1 MSDEKPQLN
10 RLEIMRALKYSNWD
24 AVYATAFAILTGG
37 AFLTGFA
44 LYLKANDFWM
54 GIIFS
59 VPMLAGL
66 FQIVSS
72 YFVEL
77 SGNRKRFCGTYSL
90 LGRILFLP
98 ILLIPFIIPPHFRFL
113 VFALLFLLSN
123 VLLSITQ
130 PAWSSWISDLVPQD
144 MRGRYFGKRNMLAG
158 LTTLIISMPAGWF
171 LDQATKY
178 HRFPESVGFASLFGV
193 AVICAL
199 LSFAALMHQAE
210 PPMVRSDVNHTAGL
224 KGALSFYRMPFLDRE
239 FRAYVLFGGL
249 FAFSQFFAAPF
260 FLVYQLEKLKFSY
273 TVIQVFT
280 VYTSLLSMISLPL
293 WGYIGDKFGNK
304 PIIAISTAGVA
315 LLPLLWDFT
324 TRKHLLMAYLIVTFI
339 NTASGVF
346 WAGVG
351 LGQFN
356 LLIASTPMKNKS
368 VYVGAWSAVVG
379 LAGGIAPILSG
390 ILMTAFKPVHFVV
403 QDFLI
408 GNYQIVFFINTI
420 LRFVALASLKPVVE
434 RGSASAKEVLAQ
446 IGSAPVGSWKQ
457 IRRLQKSTNEEE
469 KLEAA
474 QSLKSSRTTLAVE
487 ELIAAL
493 DDPSLHV
500 REEAAIALGE
510 IRDPRA
516 TPALLSKLADPAS
529 GIVEEC
535 ALALGSIGDPQA
547 VKALGEVLETGET
560 IDSLAAAKAIG
571 KIRCVES
578 QELLLKAL
586 NSETT
591 KNKPGLAEACI
602 RALGNSGSERVAREL
617 ERYLEHGNASL
628 QRAVVRALGDI
639 GSKSSASALMKLLDE
654 QKDPAMISRIA
665 VSLAMCGASEA
676 IPNLLASLEVVYS
689 PVARKQ
695 IINAIGNLVGVE
707 DRLYPILAM
716 ESYDRDQAVSRI
728 FQEML
733 RKERAA
739 SRESF
744 SAKRRYRSLQ
754 LAAEHYQD
762 GRYVEAAQILIRYAS
777 DQKESKS
784 AQAIIDWMEKR
795 TREGVLNSEEF
806 LLLLLVF
813 K

>member
-1 MSDEKPQLN
+1 MNVEKPQLN
-10 RLEIMRALKYSNWD
+10 RLEIMRALNYSNWD
-24 AVYATAFAILTGG
+24 AIYATAYSILTGG

-44 LYLKANDFWM
+44 LFLKVSDFWM

-59 VPMLAGL
+59 IPMLAGL
-66 FQIVSS
+66 FQIISS

-77 SGNRKRFCGTYSL
+77 GGNRKKFCGTYSL
-90 LGRILFLP
+90 IGRMLFLP
-98 ILLIPFIIPPHFRFL
+98 ILLIPFLVPSHFRFL
-113 VFALLFLLSN
+113 VFTILFLLSN

-144 MRGRYFGKRNMLAG
+144 MRGRYFGKRNMLGG

-171 LDQATKY
+171 LDQSTKY
-178 HRFPESVGFASLFGV
+178 HHFSERIGFASLFGA

-210 PPMVRSDVNHTAGL
+210 PPMVKSDINHSSGL
-224 KGALSFYRMPFLDRE
+224 KGALSFYRMPFLDRD

-260 FLVYQLEKLKFSY
+260 FLVYQLEKLQFSY

-304 PIIAISTAGVA
+304 PIIVISTAGVA
-315 LLPLLWDFT
+315 LLPLIWDFT
-324 TRKHLLMAYLIVTFI
+324 TSKHLLMAYLIVTFI

-379 LAGGIAPILSG
+379 LAGGVAPILSG
-390 ILMTAFKPVHFVV
+390 ILMTAFKPVHFIVS
-403 QDFLI
+403 DILI

-420 LRFVALASLKPVVE
+420 FRFVALASLHPVVE
-434 RGSASAKEVLAQ
+434 RGSVSAKEVLTQ
-446 IGSAPVGSWKQ
+446 LGSAPMGSWKQ
-457 IRRLQKSTNEEE
+457 IRRLQRSSREEE
-469 KLEAA
+469 RFEAA
-474 QSLKSSRTTLAVE
+474 QSLKTTRTVLAVD
-487 ELIAAL
+487 ELISAL
-493 DDPSLHV
+493 NNPSLHV

-510 IRDPRA
+510 IRDARA
-516 TPALLSKLADPAS
+516 TPALLAKLADPAS

-535 ALALGSIGDPQA
+535 ALALGAIGDPQV
-547 VKALGEVLETGET
+547 VKSLGEVLETGET

-578 QELLLKAL
+578 RELLLKAL
-586 NSETT
+586 NSEET
-591 KNKPGLAEACI
+591 KEKPGLAEACI
-602 RALGNSGSERVAREL
+602 RALGNSGSEQVAREL
-617 ERYLEHGNASL
+617 EAYLEKGNATL
-628 QRAVVRALGDI
+628 QRAIVRALGDI
-639 GSKSSASALMKLLDE
+639 GSPKSASALITLLDME
-654 QKDPAMISRIA
+654 IDSAMIPRIA

-676 IPNLLASLEVVYS
+676 IPRLLDSLGIVQS

-695 IINAIGNLVGVE
+695 IINAIGKLLGE
-707 DRLYPILAM
+707 EERLYPLLAM
-716 ESYDRDQAVSRI
+716 EDYDREQAVSRI
-728 FQEML
+728 FQEMI
-733 RKERAA
+733 RKDRTAA
-739 SRESF
+739 KESF
-744 SAKRRYRSLQ
+744 SAKKRYRSLQ
-754 LAAEHYQD
+754 LAAEHYQE
-762 GRYVEAAQILIRYAS
+762 GRFVDAAQVLIRYACEQQ
-777 DQKESKS
+777 DTESF
-784 AQAIIDWMEKR
+784 QAIVDWIERR
-795 TREGVLNSEEF
+795 TREGVLDSEEF
-806 LLLLLVF
+806 MLLLLVF